1 MTARRRDPH
10 DMILEQARTIAV
22 VGLSPWPSRESH
34 VVAGYMQRQG
44 YRIVPVNPNAA
55 AEILGERVYA
65 SLAEVPLPVD
75 VVNVFQRSAQTDAPI
90 DAAIAMGARAVWL
103 QQGIRN
109 RAGLERARRA
119 GLLAVEDCCLQVEH
133 ARWRAAGG
141 R

>member
-1 MTARRRDPH
+1 M
-10 DMILEQARTIAV
+10 
-22 VGLSPWPSRESH
+22 
-34 VVAGYMQRQG
+34 AGYMQRQG
-44 YRIVPVNPNAA
+44 YRIVPVNPNAPG
-55 AEILGERVYA
+55 EILGERVYA

-75 VVNVFQRSAQTDAPI
+75 LVNVFQRSAQTDAPI